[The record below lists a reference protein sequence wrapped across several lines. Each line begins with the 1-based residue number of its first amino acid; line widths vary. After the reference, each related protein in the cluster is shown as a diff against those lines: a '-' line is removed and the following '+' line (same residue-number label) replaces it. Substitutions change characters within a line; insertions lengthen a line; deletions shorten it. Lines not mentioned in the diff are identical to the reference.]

1 MLKAVARLWRNVFW
15 PHSAKAIHFLEE
27 PDPGEVSLA
36 CKGVAEERIFC
47 FWMGGVMTP
56 QRAQCLSELM
66 KVSQIPVVLVDRDN
80 VSDWVVAEDPL
91 PKAFHYLSAVHKS
104 DFLRIYFMY
113 HYGGGYSDI
122 KAPLNS
128 WIGAFREVNESPQH
142 FGLGYPEVNRRSVAY
157 IKSDKE
163 FRKRDVYHFNVNM
176 QDEYRTL
183 LGNCC
188 YIFKPKSPLM
198 RIILN
203 EQKRRLE
210 LLHDDL
216 MCHPG
221 NAYGDNVGYP
231 VGWSYLL
238 GEIFHPAQMA
248 FRSYLMYSEEVR
260 PNFLNYR

>member
-1 MLKAVARLWRNVFW
+1 MLKEIAHLYRNIFW
-15 PHSAKAIHFLEE
+15 PCSAKAIHFLED
-27 PDPGEVSLA
+27 PDPDEVSSA
-36 CKGVAEERIFC
+36 CKGYAEERIFC

-56 QRAQCLSELM
+56 QRTQGLSALIE
-66 KVSQIPVVLVDRDN
+66 VSQVPVVLIDKDN
-80 VSDWVVAEDPL
+80 VLDWVVAEDPL
-91 PKAFHYLSAVHKS
+91 PEAFPYLSAVHKS

-122 KAPLNS
+122 KAPLNGWS
-128 WIGAFREVNESPQH
+128 GAFREINRSPQH
-142 FGLGYPEVNRRSVAY
+142 FGLGYPEANRRSVAY
-157 IKSDKE
+157 IKTDRE
-163 FRKRDVYHFNVNM
+163 FRKRDVYHFNVRM

-198 RIILN
+198 RIILA

-210 LLHDDL
+210 LLREDL
-216 MCHPG
+216 RQHPG
-221 NAYGDNVGYP
+221 NAYGDNAGYP

-248 FRSYLMYSEEVR
+248 FRSYLMHSEEVR